1 MRGKAF
7 GMTPMKA
14 SIISNNVDIEDL
26 VPSAFSLF
34 LLPGG
39 SAEDVLTAARDRIH
53 LGAKLLAHPMA
64 GRLRP
69 NETPYRTVVLEETEG
84 PLDLSSFEIIEYCLA
99 EEKKYASLRDLM
111 QTLYPADIA
120 TILSDMPEKLMP
132 AIFRLLP
139 KEP

>member
-34 LLPGG
+34 LLPGA

-84 PLDLSSFEIIEYCLA
+84 LLDLSSFEIIEYCLA
-99 EEKKYASLRDLM
+99 EEKKYESSRKKYDE
-111 QTLYPADIA
+111 P
-120 TILSDMPEKLMP
+120 
-132 AIFRLLP
+132 LLP
-139 KEP
+139 DLRFINCEILKSILEELS

>member
-1 MRGKAF
+1 MRGKTF

-39 SAEDVLTAARDRIH
+39 SAEDVLTAARDCIH

-99 EEKKYASLRDLM
+99 EEKKYESSRKKYDE
-111 QTLYPADIA
+111 P
-120 TILSDMPEKLMP
+120 
-132 AIFRLLP
+132 LLP
-139 KEP
+139 DLRFINCEILKSILEELS

>member
-1 MRGKAF
+1 MY
-7 GMTPMKA
+7 
-14 SIISNNVDIEDL
+14 L
-26 VPSAFSLF
+26 VCNSKLELADTLSL
-34 LLPGG
+34 LAPRMLALGG

-99 EEKKYASLRDLM
+99 EEKKYESSRKKYDE
-111 QTLYPADIA
+111 P
-120 TILSDMPEKLMP
+120 
-132 AIFRLLP
+132 LLP
-139 KEP
+139 DLRFINCEILKSILEELS

>member
-34 LLPGG
+34 LLPGA

-69 NETPYRTVVLEETEG
+69 SETPYRTVVLEEAEG

-99 EEKKYASLRDLM
+99 EEKKYADSRKKYDE
-111 QTLYPADIA
+111 P
-120 TILSDMPEKLMP
+120 
-132 AIFRLLP
+132 LLP
-139 KEP
+139 DLRFINCEILKSILEELS

>member
-69 NETPYRTVVLEETEG
+69 NETPYRTVILEETEG

-99 EEKKYASLRDLM
+99 EEKKYANSRKKYDE
-111 QTLYPADIA
+111 P
-120 TILSDMPEKLMP
+120 
-132 AIFRLLP
+132 LLP
-139 KEP
+139 DLRFINCEILKSILEELS

>member
-14 SIISNNVDIEDL
+14 SIISNNEDIEDL

-34 LLPGG
+34 LLPGA

-84 PLDLSSFEIIEYCLA
+84 LLDLSSFEIIEYCLA
-99 EEKKYASLRDLM
+99 EEKKYESSRKKYDE
-111 QTLYPADIA
+111 P
-120 TILSDMPEKLMP
+120 
-132 AIFRLLP
+132 LLP
-139 KEP
+139 DLRFINCEILKSILEELS